1 MMNLICGDN
10 YQVQARVVKTCPAQK
25 ILISR
30 QRQKSVVYILFDY
43 PTLLW
48 RRAFRSNNNAVGD
61 KPNEIIR

>member
-48 RRAFRSNNNAVGD
+48 RRAF
-61 KPNEIIR
+61 